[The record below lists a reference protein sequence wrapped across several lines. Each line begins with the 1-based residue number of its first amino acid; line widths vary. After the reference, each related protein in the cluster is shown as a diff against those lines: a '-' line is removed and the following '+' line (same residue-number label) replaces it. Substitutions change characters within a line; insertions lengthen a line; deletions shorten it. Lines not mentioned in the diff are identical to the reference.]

1 MSIAFLEYLKIDLV
15 YTLLFQVGTKRL
27 KVQHKQIVKGSAAND
42 VYITSEGAGNNV
54 DPSDISSSFETG
66 TSEMN
71 GNLGSACFQEGKNQ
85 RQNEGILS
93 NLEDLGEALPD
104 VSA

>member
-1 MSIAFLEYLKIDLV
+1 MNIDLV

-27 KVQHKQIVKGSAAND
+27 KVQHKQIVKGSSAND

-54 DPSDISSSFETG
+54 DPSDISPSFETS

-85 RQNEGILS
+85 RPNEGILS